1 MMDEKGVGVD
11 RVKRRSARC
20 KVEAAVEGKPAVGDG
35 ESGGCWSDDQGKRVK
50 ASKHGRQT

>member
-1 MMDEKGVGVD
+1 MDEKGVGVD